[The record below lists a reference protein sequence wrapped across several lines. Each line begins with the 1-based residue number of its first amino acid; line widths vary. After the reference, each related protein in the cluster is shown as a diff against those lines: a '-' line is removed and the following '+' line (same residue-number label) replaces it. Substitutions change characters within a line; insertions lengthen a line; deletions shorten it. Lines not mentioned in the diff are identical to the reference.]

1 MYVWRVAALYFV
13 SLILVSFGS
22 HADLASNLKQVV
34 LPPGFKIDI
43 YAEGLT
49 NPRQMALGDD
59 GTLFVGSRTT
69 GNVYAIVDTD
79 GDFKGDKTYILM
91 TRDTELSDGSNPM
104 MPSGLAYRDGDL
116 YVGALSH
123 VLRFRDIESSLEK
136 PGVPEIVTSVFPD
149 KRHHGWKSIAFG
161 PDGKLYVPVG
171 APCNTCPEA
180 DDIMNISRINSDGSG
195 LEVVARG
202 VRNTVGFDWHPV
214 TGELWFT
221 DNGIDGLGD
230 DMPADEL
237 NRVTRLG
244 EHFGFPYV
252 HQGDTLDRR
261 YGRGKRI
268 GDYTPPAQKLLSH
281 TAALGMKFY
290 TGSMFPDTYKN
301 LIFIA
306 EHGSW
311 NSSEKHGY
319 RIMTVREKDG
329 VGIEYKPF
337 ATGFLQKKGTRER
350 AWGRPCDVLVMKDGS
365 MLVSDTN
372 TGAIYRITYGS

>member
-1 MYVWRVAALYFV
+1 MTLCRHAAMN
-13 SLILVSFGS
+13 LIAIALLSISS
-22 HADLASNLKQVV
+22 HADLESDLSKVI
-34 LPPGFKIDI
+34 LPPGFTISV

-49 NPRQMALGDD
+49 NPRQMALGDK

-69 GNVYAIVDTD
+69 GNVYAVVDSD
-79 GDFKGDKTYILM
+79 GDFKGDKTYTLM
-91 TRDTELSDGSNPM
+91 TKNTVLSDGTNPS
-104 MPSGLAYRDGDL
+104 MPSGIAFQDGSL

-123 VLRFRDIESSLEK
+123 ILRFDDIETKLGS
-136 PGVPEIVTSVFPD
+136 PGTPVVVTSAFPD

-171 APCNTCPEA
+171 APCNTCPEQ
-180 DDIMNISRINSDGSG
+180 DDIMVINRIRSDGSG

-202 VRNTVGFDWHPV
+202 VRNSVGFDWHPE

-237 NRVTRLG
+237 NRVSELG

-261 YGRGKRI
+261 YGRGKRV
-268 GDYTPPAQKLLSH
+268 GDYTAPAQKLLSH

-290 TGSMFPDTYKN
+290 TGDMFPAQYKN

-319 RIMTVREKDG
+319 RITTVREKNG

-337 ATGFLQKKGTRER
+337 ASGWLDRSGSRER
-350 AWGRPCDVLVMKDGS
+350 SWGRPCDILLMKDGS
-365 MLVSDTN
+365 MLVSDTSTN
-372 TGAIYRITYGS
+372 AIYRIAYK